1 MKLLSSFIFIHLKMF
16 LWAFSGA
23 AALGFIASTVTKMQN
38 ADIPLTVLLPFSQ
51 FFK

>member
-16 LWAFSGA
+16 LWAFGA
-23 AALGFIASTVTKMQN
+23 AVAVGFIASTVVKMQDSN
-38 ADIPLTVLLPFSQ
+38 IPFTVLIPLSQ

>member
-16 LWAFSGA
+16 FWYFLGA
-23 AALGFIASTVTKMQN
+23 TIVGFIASTVVKIHN
-38 ADIPLTVLLPFSQ
+38 AGISFTTLLPFSQ